1 VGWCLGMWVCT
12 PDRNDLKLG
21 TVAVLDT
28 VSQHTDFHRCKK
40 NVPEKKLKNVKKR
53 KKCDKNIK
61 RTFVN
66 VE

>member
-1 VGWCLGMWVCT
+1 MGWCLGMWVCT

-40 NVPEKKLKNVKKR
+40 TFQKKKIKKTLKNVK
-53 KKCDKNIK
+53 
-61 RTFVN
+61 N
-66 VE
+66 VTKI